1 MQLHKH
7 HDKWIGYAMK
17 FTNYDFAQDIVQ
29 EMYLKLFKK
38 KDVNCSY
45 VFLTIKCLYLDKVKR
60 EKKYTDIKKITS
72 EVEIIDFELKQE
84 LEKTLKE
91 MPFALKE
98 CLLENQNYSLRKL
111 QDRYNINYGT
121 IRNMIIRAKKIL
133 KENPVIAEHYGKDN

>member
-1 MQLHKH
+1 
-7 HDKWIGYAMK
+7 MK
-17 FTNYDFAQDIVQ
+17 FTNRDFAQDIVQ
-29 EMYLKLFKK
+29 DMYVKLIEKK
-38 KDVNCSY
+38 NVNCSY
-45 VFLTIKCLYLDKVKR
+45 VYLTIKCLYLDKVKR
-60 EKKYTDIKKITS
+60 EKKYTDVEFINES
-72 EVEIIDFELKQE
+72 VEIENFEIKEQLN
-84 LEKTLKE
+84 KTLNE